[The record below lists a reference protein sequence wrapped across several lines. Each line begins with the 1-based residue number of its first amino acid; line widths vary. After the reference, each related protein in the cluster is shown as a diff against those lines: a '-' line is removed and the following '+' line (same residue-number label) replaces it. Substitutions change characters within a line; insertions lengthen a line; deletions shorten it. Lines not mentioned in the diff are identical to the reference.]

1 MSTSAISISR
11 NRLDG
16 KVAIITGG
24 ASGIGASTVKL
35 FSEHGA
41 KVVIADIQD
50 DLGLDLVKNIDH
62 PNVCYIHCDVSRE
75 THLMDL
81 IDSTI
86 SKYGRLDIM
95 YNNAGIMDGFGASIL
110 TSKKEGLDKVLGV
123 NLYGSFFGAKHA
135 ARVMLPQKQG
145 CILFTASVC
154 TLIGGIA
161 SHPYTMSKYGV
172 LGLAKNLSAELGQHG
187 IRVNCISPSGVF
199 SGMAPG
205 LGGVRGV
212 LMAEDVARA
221 ALYLASDDGKFVNG
235 HNLVIDSGSSAVI
248 GQPFHDQGF

>member
-1 MSTSAISISR
+1 LNAL
-11 NRLDG
+11 RLDG

-35 FSEHGA
+35 FLENGA
-41 KVVIADIQD
+41 KVAIADIQD
-50 DLGLDLVKNIDH
+50 DIGLELVKKINH
-62 PNVCYIHCDVSRE
+62 QNVCYIHCDISKE
-75 THLMDL
+75 TDVIDL

-86 SKYGRLDIM
+86 SKYGRLDVM
-95 YNNAGIMDGFGASIL
+95 YNNAGIMDGFGRSIL
-110 TSKKEGLDKVLGV
+110 SSTNEGLDRVLGV

-161 SHPYTMSKYGV
+161 SHPYTISKCGV

-205 LGGVRGV
+205 LSGARGV

-221 ALYLASDDGKFVNG
+221 ALYLASDDGKFING
-235 HNLVIDSGSSAVI
+235 HNLVIDGGSSVVSPSMTRAFSPI
-248 GQPFHDQGF
+248 